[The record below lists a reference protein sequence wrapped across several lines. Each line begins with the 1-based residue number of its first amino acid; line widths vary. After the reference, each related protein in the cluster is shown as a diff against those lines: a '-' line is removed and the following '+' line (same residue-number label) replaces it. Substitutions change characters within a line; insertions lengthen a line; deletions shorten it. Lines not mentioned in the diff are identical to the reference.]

1 MFENYEARIDKV
13 NTLLN
18 KYGIKDIEEAKSI
31 CDSYELDVYNLVK
44 GIQPICFEDVYCIYI
59 VSVLHPDCIKHQ
71 QKKRTSFQRF
81 AFDFISAGVLVL

>member
-31 CDSYELDVYNLVK
+31 CDS
-44 GIQPICFEDVYCIYI
+44 
-59 VSVLHPDCIKHQ
+59 
-71 QKKRTSFQRF
+71 
-81 AFDFISAGVLVL
+81 